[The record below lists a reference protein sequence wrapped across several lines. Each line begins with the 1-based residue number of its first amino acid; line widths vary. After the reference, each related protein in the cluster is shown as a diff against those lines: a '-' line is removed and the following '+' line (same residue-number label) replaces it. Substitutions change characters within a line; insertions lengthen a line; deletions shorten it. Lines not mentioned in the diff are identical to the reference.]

1 MEDVGYALGPAFQKH
16 IEAES
21 LSGKRNSRSTVSLVE
36 PPSTYPQTQYQMHP
50 TTVDAILQV
59 CAPALWN
66 GNRTNINAVIIPAI
80 IDDVVVC
87 SQSQTAKMGIA
98 VVTSAYSGVGDPQAT
113 KNYTADV
120 DVYDVDTGLLL
131 FRLSKLRTS
140 ILNTRAVAY
149 EEPTYCSLKW
159 KPDITFL
166 TQDAIDHLCKR
177 NTDDS
182 SSTDSAIEQVLQL
195 IAFKK
200 PTLRVYEGV
209 TLVDDSGSL
218 WLDTIATMPDVLM
231 APEKVHFA
239 HVDPKALLDVQDK
252 YQLSNVVDFTLQDIT
267 KPRSDKIT
275 VENKLDL
282 VIVRTV
288 RHCPVSFN
296 LH

>member
-1 MEDVGYALGPAFQKH
+1 MEDVVYALGPAFQKH

-21 LSGKRNSRSTVSLVE
+21 LSGKRTSRSTVSLIE
-36 PPSTYPQTQYQMHP
+36 PPSTYPQTKYQMHP
-50 TTVDAILQV
+50 TSVDAILQV

-80 IDDVVVC
+80 VDDVVIC
-87 SQSQTAKMGIA
+87 SQPESTKIGMA

-149 EEPTYCSLKW
+149 EEPTYCSLNW
-159 KPDITFL
+159 MPDISFL
-166 TQDAIDHLCKR
+166 TQDALDNWCS
-177 NTDDS
+177 TGDS
-182 SSTDSAIEQVLQL
+182 STAYSPIENVLRL

-200 PTLRVYEGV
+200 PTPRIYECV
-209 TLVDDSGSL
+209 TLSDDADSV
-218 WLDTIATMPDVLM
+218 WLDAIAKMPDVLM

-239 HVDPKALLDVQDK
+239 HVDPKALLDVQEQ
-252 YQLSNVVDFTLQDIT
+252 YQISNVVDFTLEDIT
-267 KPRSDKIT
+267 KARPSKTI
-275 VENKLDL
+275 VEDKLDL
-282 VIVRTV
+282 AIVRTV
-288 RHCPVSFN
+288 SV
-296 LH
+296 